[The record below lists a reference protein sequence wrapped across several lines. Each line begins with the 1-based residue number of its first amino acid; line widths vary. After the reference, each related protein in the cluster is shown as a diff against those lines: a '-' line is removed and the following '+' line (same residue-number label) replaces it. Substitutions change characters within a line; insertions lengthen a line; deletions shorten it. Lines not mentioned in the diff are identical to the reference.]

1 MISSFQKLFDNG
13 MICSSE
19 QAAIVDA
26 AIYDEVKAEFEAH
39 QCVIISKKADIAK
52 LEKVVL
58 NEARIAINGAIVGH
72 SAIEIAE
79 KAGLKVPEGT
89 KMLLAEIPDATINPN
104 FFPVFVARI
113 RVGFSGRLV
122 VSKRIFIPITNPP

>member
-1 MISSFQKLFDNG
+1 

-52 LEKVVL
+52 FEKVVH
-58 NEARIAINGAIVGH
+58 NEARTAVNDAILGYSSI
-72 SAIEIAE
+72 
-79 KAGLKVPEGT
+79 
-89 KMLLAEIPDATINPN
+89 
-104 FFPVFVARI
+104 
-113 RVGFSGRLV
+113 
-122 VSKRIFIPITNPP
+122 

>member
-39 QCVIISKKADIAK
+39 QCVIISKKLI
-52 LEKVVL
+52 LL
-58 NEARIAINGAIVGH
+58 NW
-72 SAIEIAE
+72 
-79 KAGLKVPEGT
+79 KK
-89 KMLLAEIPDATINPN
+89 
-104 FFPVFVARI
+104 
-113 RVGFSGRLV
+113 
-122 VSKRIFIPITNPP
+122 

>member
-1 MISSFQKLFDNG
+1 MISLFQKLFDNG

-52 LEKVVL
+52 
-58 NEARIAINGAIVGH
+58 
-72 SAIEIAE
+72 
-79 KAGLKVPEGT
+79 
-89 KMLLAEIPDATINPN
+89 
-104 FFPVFVARI
+104 
-113 RVGFSGRLV
+113 
-122 VSKRIFIPITNPP
+122 